1 MPQPF
6 RELGLSPKMADV
18 IKAFLEDPSKE
29 WYGMELMRATHQ
41 PSGTMYPILA
51 KFERNGWLSR
61 GKESIDPTVE
71 GRPARQFYRI
81 TGAAVKAAHLQ
92 LAELSERYRPPVAVH
107 SRLRTAGGPP

>member
-1 MPQPF
+1 MAQPF
-6 RELGLSPKMADV
+6 RDLDLSPKMVDV
-18 IKAFLEDPSKE
+18 IKIFLGDPSKE
-29 WYGMELMRATHQ
+29 WYGMELMRATRQ

-81 TGAAVKAAHLQ
+81 TGAAVTAARLQ
-92 LAELSERYRPPVAVH
+92 LAELSERYRPPAAVQP
-107 SRLRTAGGPP
+107 RPRTAGGAP